1 MIQWM
6 LTNGRFDPGLPV
18 VPVQVEFDT
27 YRGSIKP
34 VIPLELS
41 LEAYKEYAA
50 QYGTQQSHERMIE
63 RGGFGILEIA
73 VLLFERIKRL
83 EAASMKAEVIGK

>member
-1 MIQWM
+1 MSTTRPSHWDWM
-6 LTNGRFDPGLPV
+6 RTNGKYPESLPV

-34 VIPLELS
+34 TVPLELS
-41 LEAYKEYAA
+41 LEAYKEYAE
-50 QYGTQQSHERMIE
+50 QYGTSQSHDRMIE

-83 EAASMKAEVIGK
+83 EGQ